1 MVPPRKQGMKRQ
13 SRKKSKMVFKATQ
26 SWKQAIMVAEW
37 ALANAYKQIGEDA
50 KSTEMLAR
58 CKANVPYGIML
69 HKMA

>member
-1 MVPPRKQGMKRQ
+1 
-13 SRKKSKMVFKATQ
+13 
-26 SWKQAIMVAEW
+26 MVAEW